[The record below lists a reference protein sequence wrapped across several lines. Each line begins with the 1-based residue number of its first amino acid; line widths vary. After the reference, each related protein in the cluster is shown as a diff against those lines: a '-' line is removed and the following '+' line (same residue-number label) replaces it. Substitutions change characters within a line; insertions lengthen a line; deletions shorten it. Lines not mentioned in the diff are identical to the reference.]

1 MERGAVRAVVI
12 EEAEALDSAKELVRG
27 RIKDASRWKV
37 ASARE
42 RKMQL
47 RQGPSRVGWEVNFR
61 RRPDKGAE
69 KDWRTIEGVMVFV
82 DGDSGR
88 AELLR

>member
-1 MERGAVRAVVI
+1 MI
-12 EEAEALDSAKELVRG
+12 EPMIDEATALQSAKVLVQD
-27 RIKDASRWKV
+27 RIKDAERWNV

-69 KDWRTIEGVMVFV
+69 QDWRTIEGVMVFV
-82 DGDSGR
+82 DGATGR